1 MAGLPSRHVYPVEY
15 YSAIKRRRP
24 LTGPAAGMDLKGI
37 SFIMLN
43 EGGRSQMV
51 LVATILRIITHWEK
65 EEQSRGDGQQQIRGG
80 QGLGVRGEHGA
91 GRGPDFPV
99 VGV

>member
-1 MAGLPSRHVYPVEY
+1 M
-15 YSAIKRRRP
+15 
-24 LTGPAAGMDLKGI
+24 
-37 SFIMLN
+37 
-43 EGGRSQMV
+43 
-51 LVATILRIITHWEK
+51 HWEK

-80 QGLGVRGEHGA
+80 QGLGVRGEHDA